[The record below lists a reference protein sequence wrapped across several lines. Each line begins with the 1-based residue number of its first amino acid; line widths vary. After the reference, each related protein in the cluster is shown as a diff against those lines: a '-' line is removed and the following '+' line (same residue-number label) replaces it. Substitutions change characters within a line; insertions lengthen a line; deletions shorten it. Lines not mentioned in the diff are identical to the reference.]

1 MHVSLLGHLGFW
13 EVPVHIVYGDKFP
26 GEVVTVPDALEP
38 RCFGGKPYGRM
49 EVSDCSRQA
58 WELLHVVDSLPCFLV
73 GL

>member
-38 RCFGGKPYGRM
+38 RFFGGKSRGRM
-49 EVSDCSRQA
+49 EVSDCTRQSG
-58 WELLHVVDSLPCFLV
+58 EIVSVVDGLP
-73 GL
+73 